1 MQQQPPP
8 SFPKFANCASPQR
21 YDGLA
26 MATSPR
32 SPQAMDITPTRSTVA
47 PQSHHA
53 FTSPAYSASR
63 PVPAAAAMDHDW
75 VNRLSDQMKQPP
87 GLVADFDRSQVIGGD
102 HLVPGTSTPQGTAA
116 GGESAEQEP
125 APQYLPSFLL
135 DSLQPQPSLPA
146 RYRPNWS
153 RQHLPEDSGD
163 RSQGIL
169 GGRDGS
175 ASPTFEHQASPYLK
189 RRLSAGSGF
198 GHHDML
204 THRNKKTAVP
214 MDIITVTGDIPP
226 AATLDDIA
234 TQQQALDDQAHSSGH
249 PAGHTNGT
257 QAGAPS
263 AQLPGSAQG
272 ALSNDALEKAGYK
285 VTVFG
290 FPAQAASEV
299 FDYFQQFGMVST
311 YSLAPAGGNYLNL
324 VYVYPADAKKALA
337 CNGQIIGNNIM
348 VGVVNAS
355 NKPLAG
361 LSSGATSSTSPGLMG
376 ISPAKR
382 SLGAGGFFRALT
394 DSVLTKA
401 HGTNMATGNTGSS
414 PPPPPF
420 SPPQLQQPMAQGQPG
435 VLGSQQPNTAATAFT
450 SPVAAQIPPTQSL
463 GQLDQATFPG
473 RPWQPTYVPSNTNPS
488 TFNNASNDLPPS
500 ASLSIA
506 GGGGGEAVPSQSL
519 FSPSGAPQPTGP
531 YAQALAPAS
540 ASPYGQRFAGSTA
553 NHHINHSMAPLSFT
567 GSPAVSQMAT
577 PPTGNEPFA
586 PSVALNSGPATPLRH
601 MTGPT
606 AASPLA
612 QPSPLGTRRAG
623 PAPPTSRTRRAPI
636 APTGSAESGRNTPP
650 VTATVQ
656 SLKPIKADTDNKT
669 AKGNGNGVWQNAM
682 DALFGW

>member
-8 SFPKFANCASPQR
+8 SFPTFANCASPQR

-26 MATSPR
+26 MATSP
-32 SPQAMDITPTRSTVA
+32 QAMDITPTRSTTA
-47 PQSHHA
+47 PQLQLA
-53 FTSPAYSASR
+53 FTSPTYSAPR
-63 PVPAAAAMDHDW
+63 PAPVSMDHDW
-75 VNRLSDQMKQPP
+75 VNRLSDQMRQPP
-87 GLVADFDRSQVIGGD
+87 GSGPELNRTQIIGSD
-102 HLVPGTSTPQGTAA
+102 HPAPSTAA
-116 GGESAEQEP
+116 SQGSIGGGESAEQEP
-125 APQYLPSFLL
+125 TPQYLPSFLL
-135 DSLQPQPSLPA
+135 GTLQPQPSLPA

-234 TQQQALDDQAHSSGH
+234 TQQQAFDDQAQSNGH
-249 PAGHTNGT
+249 PIGYANGN
-257 QAGAPS
+257 QVGAPP
-263 AQLPGSAQG
+263 AQLPASAQD

-285 VTVFG
+285 ITVFG

-299 FDYFQQFGMVST
+299 FDYFQRFGMVST
-311 YSLAPAGGNYLNL
+311 YSMAPPGGNYLNL
-324 VYVYPADAKKALA
+324 IYVYPADAQKALS

-355 NKPLAG
+355 NKPLTG
-361 LSSGATSSTSPGLMG
+361 LSSGTTSSTSPGLMG

-382 SLGAGGFFRALT
+382 SMGAGGFLRALT

-401 HGTNMATGNTGSS
+401 HGTNIATSSIGSS
-414 PPPPPF
+414 PPPPPPF

-435 VLGSQQPNTAATAFT
+435 AIGSYQPSPAATAFA
-450 SPVAAQIPPTQSL
+450 SPMATHTPPTQSL
-463 GQLDQATFPG
+463 GQLDQTTLSG
-473 RPWQPTYVPSNTNPS
+473 QPWQPTFAPSNAS
-488 TFNNASNDLPPS
+488 ASSSAMNNASNDLPPS
-500 ASLSIA
+500 VSLSIA
-506 GGGGGEAVPSQSL
+506 GVGAGNTAPSQSL

-531 YAQALAPAS
+531 YAQPLDPAS
-540 ASPYGQRFAGSTA
+540 ASPFGQRFAASTA
-553 NHHINHSMAPLSFT
+553 SYPTNNP
-567 GSPAVSQMAT
+567 MAT
-577 PPTGNEPFA
+577 PPAGNEPFA
-586 PSVALNSGPATPLRH
+586 SLSPALGPGSATPLRH
-601 MTGPT
+601 LTGRT
-606 AASPLA
+606 AASPLS

-623 PAPPTSRTRRAPI
+623 PAPPASRTKRVPI
-636 APTGSAESGRNTPP
+636 AATGSAGNGNTPS
-650 VTATVQ
+650 VSAATTVQ
-656 SLKPIKADTDNKT
+656 SLKPIKTDAENKT
-669 AKGNGNGVWQNAM
+669 TKGNGNGVWQNAM